1 MDVIP
6 RYSTRMVD
14 MTSEFVAHEP
24 CDKCGSSD
32 ANSVYTDGHKY
43 CFVCHTYT
51 HPEGELHTNQMSK
64 NVQLKGSAERLDKR
78 NLTEKTCQ
86 LFRIYRDGDTLR
98 FPYFTSDGV
107 LVGTKIK
114 TKKKV
119 FTYEGVSTDTL
130 FGQHLF
136 PSTGK
141 RIVVTEGELDA
152 ASCHQAMP
160 GWPMVSLPHGAA
172 SAKKD
177 IQKQI
182 PLFQGYDEIIL
193 FFDNDEPGRKAT
205 EEAASVLPPGKV
217 KIARLDGGTTVEDGR
232 IYHHKKYKD
241 ASEALSDHDGDAIR
255 RAIYDAKPYRPDGIV
270 DGKSLYKLVTT
281 PEQPCAYEYHFKGL
295 QEKLHG
301 IRYGEL
307 TTITAGSGT
316 GKTSFCRELAAR
328 LCDQGESV
336 GILELEASTRRTAL
350 GLMSV
355 VAQKPLHIGE
365 HGEEELRTA
374 FERSIANWSLYCF
387 DGFGSYDPDLIYN
400 RIEYMATGLDCKI
413 VFLDH
418 LSILLSGLDGDERR
432 MIDQTMTRLRSLVER
447 TGIAL
452 FLVSHLRRTNSDTNH
467 EEGARV
473 TLGQLRGSAAIAQ
486 ISDSVV
492 ALERDQQ
499 TSTERSLTTVRV
511 LKNRYSG
518 EVGVACQLEY
528 DLNTCRFIEHEAQAE
543 FNPATDF

>member
-1 MDVIP
+1 M
-6 RYSTRMVD
+6 
-14 MTSEFVAHEP
+14 P
-24 CDKCGSSD
+24 CDNCGSSD
-32 ANSVYTDGHKY
+32 ANSLYSDGHTF
-43 CFVCHTYT
+43 CFVCHHRT
-51 HPEGELHTNQMSK
+51 GGDDELHNHMSK
-64 NVQLKGSAERLDKR
+64 TVYLTGSAERLHKR
-78 NLTEKTCQ
+78 NISEKTNA
-86 LFRIYRDGDTLR
+86 FYKIYRDGDTLR

-107 LVGTKIK
+107 LKGVKIK
-114 TKKKV
+114 TKKKL
-119 FTYEGVSTDTL
+119 FTYEGISTDTL

-152 ASCHQAMP
+152 ASCYECMP

-182 PLFQGYDEIIL
+182 PLFQGYDEIVL
-193 FFDNDEPGRKAT
+193 FFDSDAAGRQAT
-205 EEAASVLPPGKV
+205 EEACSVLPPGKV
-217 KIARLDGGTTVEDGR
+217 KVARLEV
-232 IYHHKKYKD
+232 YKD
-241 ASEALSDHDGDAIR
+241 ASDALQANDSEAVRKAIW
-255 RAIYDAKPYRPDGIV
+255 DAKPYRPDGII
-270 DGKSLYKLVTT
+270 DGKSLLTLVTT
-281 PEQPCAYEYHFKGL
+281 PQQPCEHEYHFKGL

-316 GKTSFCRELAAR
+316 GKTSFCRELAAK
-328 LCDQGESV
+328 LCDKGEHV
-336 GILELEASTRRTAL
+336 GILELEASNRRTAL

-355 VAQKPLHIGE
+355 SAGTPLHLGE
-365 HGEEELRTA
+365 HDEKQLKLV
-374 FERSIANWSLYCF
+374 FERTIADWNLYLF

-400 RIEYMATGLDCKI
+400 RIEYMATGLECRV

-432 MIDQTMTRLRSLVER
+432 MIDTTMTKLRSLVER

-452 FLVSHLRRTNSDTNH
+452 FLVSHLRRTNSDQNH

-486 ISDSVV
+486 LSDQVI

-499 TSTERSLTTVRV
+499 ADAERSFTTVRV

-518 EVGVACQLEY
+518 ETGVACQLEY
-528 DLNTCRFIEHEAQAE
+528 DLNTCRFIEHETQPE